1 MIRCYACRMTRAVL
15 PILLLLVAC
24 DKTPAPGK
32 PGGPEGVLRFVSGG
46 QIREL
51 DLATMKVA
59 EIRAGKDPA
68 LASTGEDVFVLEDRK
83 LCGKEPED
91 RCVMVAGTDGR
102 AVATFKSCKGCE
114 LASLSPDGMHFA
126 YSGYCREKLCKE
138 ASHATFLRDRKGRI
152 EHVFPALGS
161 PAWTPDGKL
170 VLSGDALQGH
180 AGLYLAAD
188 LVHDTRIDAG
198 IPDPKE
204 PSVSP
209 DGKRIA
215 YRVTGADAQIWVVG
229 LDGQNP
235 KKITELGD
243 HTAAWPTWSPDGKW
257 ILLQDK
263 EKSWQD
269 GSLALV
275 SAEGGAVIPLR
286 ADQKPIPAGGRMQ
299 WRR

>member
-1 MIRCYACRMTRAVL
+1 MKRALL
-15 PILLLLVAC
+15 PILSLLVAC
-24 DKTPAPGK
+24 ETKLGPGK
-32 PGGPEGVLRFVSGG
+32 PGGPAGVVSFVSGG

-51 DLATMKVA
+51 DLSSMTVRDV
-59 EIRAGKDPA
+59 RAGKDPA
-68 LASTGEDVFVLEDRK
+68 HARSGEDVFVMEDRK

-102 AVATFKSCKGCE
+102 AVVAFKACKGCE
-114 LASLSPDGMHFA
+114 LASLSPDGSLFA
-126 YSGYCREKLCKE
+126 YAGYCREKLCKE
-138 ASHATFLRDRKGRI
+138 AAHATFLRDRTGRI
-152 EHVFPALGS
+152 AHVFPALGS
-161 PAWTPDGKL
+161 PSWTPEGKL

-188 LVHDTRIDAG
+188 LVHDVRIDAG

-204 PSVSP
+204 PAVSP

-215 YRVTGADAQIWVVG
+215 YRVTGADAQIFVVG

-257 ILLQDK
+257 LLLQDK

-269 GSLALV
+269 GTLAVV
-275 SAEGGAVIPLR
+275 SADGGAVVPLR
-286 ADQKPIPAGGRMQ
+286 DAKKKAITAGGRMH
-299 WRR
+299 WRP